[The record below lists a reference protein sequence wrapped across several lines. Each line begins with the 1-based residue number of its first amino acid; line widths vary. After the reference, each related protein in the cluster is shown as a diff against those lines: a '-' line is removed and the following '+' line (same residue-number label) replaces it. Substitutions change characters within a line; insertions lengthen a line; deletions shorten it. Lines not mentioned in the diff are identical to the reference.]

1 MEFNSINLKD
11 KFDEDRRGKSTMTKE
26 VSSSQEDFEL
36 YYEKSLGVNFF
47 NNLFF

>member
-11 KFDEDRRGKSTMTKE
+11 KFDEDGRGKSTMTKE

-36 YYEKSLGVNFF
+36 YYEKSLGVNLF
-47 NNLFF
+47 NN